1 MSLKKRSC
9 MIRDNIKLGLI
20 DVFGN
25 KVVFCLMVLLIF
37 SLGIIVES
45 ATDSYLRNTFA
56 KFQLSEQPS
65 YSTVV
70 LETTDDKG
78 YDYSNTYGKKLDDIF
93 SKNGHTYTTNSSLCR
108 NCGTDIIVLFGKF
121 NKNTN
126 GRVFWLVDNKNVTDL
141 KNEAEFEV
149 VSHDAMDYDMMNQ
162 EIKYA
167 IDYDKRVLLEI
178 KSDKYKNVSGYK
190 FRDAD
195 ILGLIENAKFSE
207 DEINKGID
215 REFEKIFDGN
225 KLMVINNTNKKHDND
240 ENTFILKYIGVYCLI
255 MTVITI
261 LGFVIFFKYM
271 LKSLQKEYKIHIL
284 SGARTKDIMARN
296 SVFVVLV
303 NVATFCLIF
312 VLNGFAINTFSVVAF
327 IYMILCILILEI
339 VMYLILKR
347 SDLIDL
353 IGD

>member
-1 MSLKKRSC
+1 M
-9 MIRDNIKLGLI
+9 
-20 DVFGN
+20 DVFRN

-37 SLGIIVES
+37 SLGTIVES
-45 ATDSYLRNTFA
+45 ATDAYLRNTFA

-65 YSTVV
+65 YSAVV
-70 LETTDDKG
+70 LETTNDKG

-126 GRVFWLVDNKNVTDL
+126 VRVFWLVDNKNVTDL

-149 VSHDAMDYDMMNQ
+149 VSHDEMDFDMMNQ
-162 EIKYA
+162 EIKHS

-207 DEINKGID
+207 DEINKGVD

-225 KLMVINNTNKKHDND
+225 KLMVINNTNKKHDDD

-271 LKSLQKEYKIHIL
+271 LKNLQKEYKIHIL

-303 NVATFCLIF
+303 NVAAFCLLF
-312 VLNGFAINTFSVVAF
+312 VLNGFAINIFSVVAF

-339 VMYLILKR
+339 VMYLILKK

>member
-1 MSLKKRSC
+1 
-9 MIRDNIKLGLI
+9 MIKDNIKLGLM
-20 DVFGN
+20 DVFRN
-25 KVVFCLMVLLIF
+25 KVVFCLMMLLIF
-37 SLGIIVES
+37 SLGTIVES
-45 ATDSYLRNTFA
+45 ATDSYLRN
-56 KFQLSEQPS
+56 KFKELQLSEQPS
-65 YSTVV
+65 YSAVV
-70 LETTDDKG
+70 LQTTDDKG

-93 SKNGHTYTTNSSLCR
+93 LKNGHTYTTNSLLSTKYDT
-108 NCGTDIIVLFGKF
+108 NIIVLYGKL

-126 GRVFWLVDNKNVTDL
+126 SRVFWLVGNKNVTDL

-207 DEINKGID
+207 DELNKGID

-240 ENTFILKYIGVYCLI
+240 ENTFILKYVFVYCLI
-255 MTVITI
+255 TMGITI
-261 LGFVIFFKYM
+261 LSFVIFFKYM

-312 VLNGFAINTFSVVAF
+312 VLNGFAINTFSIVAF

-339 VMYLILKR
+339 VMYLILKK

>member
-1 MSLKKRSC
+1 
-9 MIRDNIKLGLI
+9 MIKDNIKLGLM
-20 DVFGN
+20 DVFRN

-37 SLGIIVES
+37 SLGTIIES
-45 ATDSYLRNTFA
+45 ATDSYLRNTFV
-56 KFQLSEQPS
+56 KFQLSEHPS
-65 YSTVV
+65 YSAVV
-70 LETTDDKG
+70 LQTTDDKG

-93 SKNGHTYTTNSSLCR
+93 LKNGRTYTTNSSLSR
-108 NCGTDIIVLFGKF
+108 NFDTDIIVLFGKF

-141 KNEAEFEV
+141 KNEVEFGV
-149 VSHDAMDYDMMNQ
+149 VSHDGMDFDMMNQ
-162 EIKYA
+162 EIKSY

-195 ILGLIENAKFSE
+195 MLDLIENAKFSE
-207 DEINKGID
+207 YEINKGID

-225 KLMVINNTNKKHDND
+225 KLMVINNINKKHDDD
-240 ENTFILKYIGVYCLI
+240 ENTFILKYIVPYCLI
-255 MTVITI
+255 TMGITI

-303 NVATFCLIF
+303 NVAVFCLIF
-312 VLNGFAINTFSVVAF
+312 VLNGFAINIFSVVAF

>member
-1 MSLKKRSC
+1 M
-9 MIRDNIKLGLI
+9 
-20 DVFGN
+20 DVFRN
-25 KVVFCLMVLLIF
+25 KVVFCLMVFLIF
-37 SLGIIVES
+37 SLGTIVES
-45 ATDSYLRNTFA
+45 ATDSYLRN
-56 KFQLSEQPS
+56 KFKELQLSEQPS

-149 VSHDAMDYDMMNQ
+149 VTHDAMDYDMMNQ
-162 EIKYA
+162 EIKSY

-190 FRDAD
+190 FRDSD

-225 KLMVINNTNKKHDND
+225 KLMVINNTNKKYDDD
-240 ENTFILKYIGVYCLI
+240 ENTYIFKYIVPYCLI
-255 MTVITI
+255 TMGITI
-261 LGFVIFFKYM
+261 LSFVIFFKYM

-284 SGARTKDIMARN
+284 SGARMKDIMARN

-303 NVATFCLIF
+303 NVAAFCLLF

>member
-1 MSLKKRSC
+1 
-9 MIRDNIKLGLI
+9 MIKDNIKLGLM
-20 DVFGN
+20 DVFRN
-25 KVVFCLMVLLIF
+25 KVVFCLMLLLIF
-37 SLGIIVES
+37 SLGTIVES
-45 ATDSYLRNTFA
+45 ATDSYLRNKF
-56 KFQLSEQPS
+56 KEFQLSEQPS
-65 YSTVV
+65 YSAVV
-70 LETTDDKG
+70 LQTTDDKG

-108 NCGTDIIVLFGKF
+108 NCDTDIIVLYGKF
-121 NKNTN
+121 NKNTKS
-126 GRVFWLVDNKNVTDL
+126 RVFWLVGNKNVTDL

-149 VSHDAMDYDMMNQ
+149 VSHDAMNYDMMNQ
-162 EIKYA
+162 EIKSY

-195 ILGLIENAKFSE
+195 ILDLIENAKFSE
-207 DEINKGID
+207 DEINKGVD

-225 KLMVINNTNKKHDND
+225 KLMVINNTNKKYDDD
-240 ENTFILKYIGVYCLI
+240 ENTYIFKYIVPYCLI
-255 MTVITI
+255 TMGITI
-261 LGFVIFFKYM
+261 LSFVIFFKYM
-271 LKSLQKEYKIHIL
+271 LKNLQKEYKIHIL

-312 VLNGFAINTFSVVAF
+312 VLNGFAINIFSVVAF

-339 VMYLILKR
+339 VMYLILKK

>member
-1 MSLKKRSC
+1 
-9 MIRDNIKLGLI
+9 MIKDNIKLGLI
-20 DVFGN
+20 DVFRN

-45 ATDSYLRNTFA
+45 ATDSYLMNTFA
-56 KFQLSEQPS
+56 EFQLSEQP
-65 YSTVV
+65 YSAVV
-70 LETTDDKG
+70 LEITDDKG
-78 YDYSNTYGKKLDDIF
+78 YDYSNTYGKKLDNIF

-108 NCGTDIIVLFGKF
+108 NCDTNIIVLYGKL

-126 GRVFWLVDNKNVTDL
+126 SRVFWLVDNKNVTDL

-162 EIKYA
+162 EIKHS

-190 FRDAD
+190 FQDAE
-195 ILGLIENAKFSE
+195 ILDLIENAKFSE

-215 REFEKIFDGN
+215 REFEKIFDDN
-225 KLMVINNTNKKHDND
+225 KLMVINNTNKKYDDD
-240 ENTFILKYIGVYCLI
+240 ENTFIIKYIVVYCLI

-303 NVATFCLIF
+303 NVAAFCLLF

>member
-1 MSLKKRSC
+1 
-9 MIRDNIKLGLI
+9 MIRDNIKLGLM
-20 DVFGN
+20 DVFRN

-37 SLGIIVES
+37 SLGTIVES
-45 ATDSYLRNTFA
+45 ATDSYLRNKFRE
-56 KFQLSEQPS
+56 FQLSEQPS
-65 YSTVV
+65 YSAVV
-70 LETTDDKG
+70 LQTTDDKG
-78 YDYSNTYGKKLDDIF
+78 YDYANTYGKKLDDIF
-93 SKNGHTYTTNSSLCR
+93 LKNGRTYSTNSSLSR
-108 NCGTDIIVLFGKF
+108 NFDTEIIVLYGKL

-126 GRVFWLVDNKNVTDL
+126 GRVFWLVDSKNVTDL

-149 VSHDAMDYDMMNQ
+149 VSHDEMDFDMMNQ
-162 EIKYA
+162 EIKSY

-178 KSDKYKNVSGYK
+178 KSDKYKNISSYK
-190 FRDAD
+190 FKDGEV
-195 ILGLIENAKFSE
+195 LGLIENAKFSE
-207 DEINKGID
+207 YEINKGID

-225 KLMVINNTNKKHDND
+225 KLMVINHTNKKHDDD
-240 ENTFILKYIGVYCLI
+240 ENTFILKYIVPYCLI

-303 NVATFCLIF
+303 NVAAFCLLF
-312 VLNGFAINTFSVVAF
+312 VLNGFAINTFLVVAF

-339 VMYLILKR
+339 FMYLILKR

>member
-1 MSLKKRSC
+1 
-9 MIRDNIKLGLI
+9 MIKDNIKLGLM
-20 DVFGN
+20 DVFRN

-37 SLGIIVES
+37 SLGTIVES
-45 ATDSYLRNTFA
+45 ATDAYLRNTFA
-56 KFQLSEQPS
+56 EFQLSEQA
-65 YSTVV
+65 YSAVV

-93 SKNGHTYTTNSSLCR
+93 LKNGHTYNTSSLFSR
-108 NCGTDIIVLFGKF
+108 KYDADIFVLFGKF

-162 EIKYA
+162 EIKHS

-178 KSDKYKNVSGYK
+178 KTDKYKNVSSYK

-215 REFEKIFDGN
+215 RQFEKIFDDN
-225 KLMVINNTNKKHDND
+225 KLMVINNTNKKHDDD
-240 ENTFILKYIGVYCLI
+240 ENTFILKYIVPYCLI
-255 MTVITI
+255 TMGITI
-261 LGFVIFFKYM
+261 LSFVIFFKYM
-271 LKSLQKEYKIHIL
+271 LKNLQKEYKIHIL

-312 VLNGFAINTFSVVAF
+312 VLNGFAINIFSVVAF

-353 IGD
+353 IGDWLW

>member
-1 MSLKKRSC
+1 M
-9 MIRDNIKLGLI
+9 
-20 DVFGN
+20 DVFRN

-37 SLGIIVES
+37 SLGTIVES
-45 ATDSYLRNTFA
+45 ATDAYLRNTFV
-56 KFQLSEQPS
+56 KFQFSEHPS
-65 YSTVV
+65 YSAVV
-70 LETTDDKG
+70 LQTTDDKG

-93 SKNGHTYTTNSSLCR
+93 SKNGRTYTTNSLLST
-108 NCGTDIIVLFGKF
+108 NFDTDIFVLYGKF

-126 GRVFWLVDNKNVTDL
+126 SRVFWLVDNKNVTDL

-162 EIKYA
+162 EIKHY

-190 FRDAD
+190 FKDGEV
-195 ILGLIENAKFSE
+195 LGLIENAKFSE

-225 KLMVINNTNKKHDND
+225 KLMVINNTNKKYDDD
-240 ENTFILKYIGVYCLI
+240 ENTFILKYVFVYCLI
-255 MTVITI
+255 TMGITI
-261 LGFVIFFKYM
+261 LSFVIFFKYM
-271 LKSLQKEYKIHIL
+271 LKRLQKEYKIHIL

-303 NVATFCLIF
+303 NVAAFCLLF

-339 VMYLILKR
+339 IMYLILKR

>member
-1 MSLKKRSC
+1 
-9 MIRDNIKLGLI
+9 MIRDNIKLGLM
-20 DVFGN
+20 DVFRN
-25 KVVFCLMVLLIF
+25 KVVSCLMILLIF
-37 SLGIIVES
+37 SLGTIVES
-45 ATDSYLRNTFA
+45 ATDAYLRNTFV

-70 LETTDDKG
+70 LQTTDDKG
-78 YDYSNTYGKKLDDIF
+78 YDYSNTYGKKLDNIF

-108 NCGTDIIVLFGKF
+108 NCDTDIIVLYGKF

-126 GRVFWLVDNKNVTDL
+126 SRVFWLVGNKNVTDL

-149 VSHDAMDYDMMNQ
+149 VSHDEMDYDMMNQ
-162 EIKYA
+162 EIKHYL
-167 IDYDKRVLLEI
+167 DYDKRVVLEI

-190 FRDAD
+190 FKDGEV
-195 ILGLIENAKFSE
+195 LGLIENAKFSE

-215 REFEKIFDGN
+215 REFEKIFDDN
-225 KLMVINNTNKKHDND
+225 KLMVINHTNKKRDDD
-240 ENTFILKYIGVYCLI
+240 ENTFILKYIVPYCLI

-284 SGARTKDIMARN
+284 SGARTKDIMTRN

-303 NVATFCLIF
+303 NVAAFCLLF

-353 IGD
+353 IGDWLW

>member
-1 MSLKKRSC
+1 
-9 MIRDNIKLGLI
+9 MIKDNIKLGLI
-20 DVFGN
+20 DVFRN

-45 ATDSYLRNTFA
+45 ATDSYLMNTFA
-56 KFQLSEQPS
+56 EFQLGEQP
-65 YSTVV
+65 YSAVV
-70 LETTDDKG
+70 LEITDDKG
-78 YDYSNTYGKKLDDIF
+78 YDYSNTYGKKLNDIF
-93 SKNGHTYTTNSSLCR
+93 SQNGHTYTTNSLLST
-108 NCGTDIIVLFGKF
+108 NYDTNIIVLYGKL

-126 GRVFWLVDNKNVTDL
+126 SRVFWLVDNKNVTDL

-162 EIKYA
+162 EIKHS

-190 FRDAD
+190 FQDAE
-195 ILGLIENAKFSE
+195 ILDLIENAKFSE

-215 REFEKIFDGN
+215 REFEKIFDDN
-225 KLMVINNTNKKHDND
+225 KLMVINNTNKKYDDD
-240 ENTFILKYIGVYCLI
+240 ENTFIIKYIVVYCLI
-255 MTVITI
+255 MTAITI

-303 NVATFCLIF
+303 NVAAFCLLF
-312 VLNGFAINTFSVVAF
+312 VLNGFAINIFSVVAF

>member
-1 MSLKKRSC
+1 M
-9 MIRDNIKLGLI
+9 
-20 DVFGN
+20 DVFRN

-37 SLGIIVES
+37 SLGTIVES
-45 ATDSYLRNTFA
+45 ATDAYLRNTFA
-56 KFQLSEQPS
+56 EFQLSEQA
-65 YSTVV
+65 YSAVV

-108 NCGTDIIVLFGKF
+108 NCDTGIFVLYGKL
-121 NKNTN
+121 NKNTSS
-126 GRVFWLVDNKNVTDL
+126 RVFWLVDNKNVTDL

-149 VSHDAMDYDMMNQ
+149 VSHDEMDYDMMNQ
-162 EIKYA
+162 EIKYS

-190 FRDAD
+190 FQDGEV
-195 ILGLIENAKFSE
+195 LGLIENAKFSE

-215 REFEKIFDGN
+215 REFEKIFDDN
-225 KLMVINNTNKKHDND
+225 KLMVVNNTNKKYDDD
-240 ENTFILKYIGVYCLI
+240 ENTFILKYIVPYFLI

-284 SGARTKDIMARN
+284 SGARTEDIMARN

-303 NVATFCLIF
+303 NVAAFCLLF
-312 VLNGFAINTFSVVAF
+312 VLNGFAINVFSVVAF

-339 VMYLILKR
+339 VMYLSLKR

>member
-1 MSLKKRSC
+1 ML
-9 MIRDNIKLGLI
+9 
-20 DVFGN
+20 
-25 KVVFCLMVLLIF
+25 
-37 SLGIIVES
+37 
-45 ATDSYLRNTFA
+45 Y
-56 KFQLSEQPS
+56 
-65 YSTVV
+65 
-70 LETTDDKG
+70 
-78 YDYSNTYGKKLDDIF
+78 
-93 SKNGHTYTTNSSLCR
+93 
-108 NCGTDIIVLFGKF
+108 GKF
-121 NKNTN
+121 NKNTSS
-126 GRVFWLVDNKNVTDL
+126 RVFWLVDNKNVTDL
-141 KNEAEFEV
+141 KNEEEFEV
-149 VSHDAMDYDMMNQ
+149 VSHDAMDYDMINQ
-162 EIKYA
+162 EIKSYF
-167 IDYDKRVLLEI
+167 DYDKRVLLEI

-190 FRDAD
+190 FQDAD
-195 ILGLIENAKFSE
+195 ILDLIENAKFSE

-215 REFEKIFDGN
+215 REFEKIFDDN
-225 KLMVINNTNKKHDND
+225 KLMVINNTNKKYDDD
-240 ENTFILKYIGVYCLI
+240 ENTYILKYIVPYCLI
-255 MTVITI
+255 TMGITI

>member
-1 MSLKKRSC
+1 
-9 MIRDNIKLGLI
+9 MIKDNIKLGLV
-20 DVFGN
+20 DVFRN
-25 KVVFCLMVLLIF
+25 KVVSCLLILLLL
-37 SLGIIVES
+37 SLGTIVES
-45 ATDSYLRNTFA
+45 ATNSYLRNTFV

-65 YSTVV
+65 YSAVV
-70 LETTDDKG
+70 LQTTDDKG

-93 SKNGHTYTTNSSLCR
+93 SKNGRTFTTNSLLST
-108 NCGTDIIVLFGKF
+108 NYDTDIIVLYGKF
-121 NKNTN
+121 NKNTSS
-126 GRVFWLVDNKNVTDL
+126 RVFWLVDNKNVTDL

-149 VSHDAMDYDMMNQ
+149 VSHDTMDYGMMNQ
-162 EIKYA
+162 EIKHS

-178 KSDKYKNVSGYK
+178 KSDKYKNISGYK
-190 FRDAD
+190 FQDGD

-225 KLMVINNTNKKHDND
+225 KLMVINNTNKKYDDD
-240 ENTFILKYIGVYCLI
+240 ENTFILKYIVPYCLI
-255 MTVITI
+255 TMGITI

-339 VMYLILKR
+339 VMYLILKK

>member
-1 MSLKKRSC
+1 
-9 MIRDNIKLGLI
+9 MIKDNIKLGLM
-20 DVFGN
+20 DVFRN
-25 KVVFCLMVLLIF
+25 KVVSCLMVLLIF
-37 SLGIIVES
+37 SLGTIVES
-45 ATDSYLRNTFA
+45 ATDSYLRN
-56 KFQLSEQPS
+56 KFKELQLSEQPS
-65 YSTVV
+65 YSAVV
-70 LETTDDKG
+70 LQTTDDKG

-93 SKNGHTYTTNSSLCR
+93 SKNGRTYTTNSSLCR
-108 NCGTDIIVLFGKF
+108 NCDTDIIVLYGKL
-121 NKNTN
+121 NKNTKS
-126 GRVFWLVDNKNVTDL
+126 RVFWLVDNKNVTDL
-141 KNEAEFEV
+141 KNEAEFDV
-149 VSHDAMDYDMMNQ
+149 VSHDAMDFDMMNQ
-162 EIKYA
+162 EIKSY

-178 KSDKYKNVSGYK
+178 KSDKYKNVSSYK

-195 ILGLIENAKFSE
+195 ILDLIENAKFSE

-215 REFEKIFDGN
+215 REFEKIFDDN
-225 KLMVINNTNKKHDND
+225 KLMVINNTNKKYGDD

-255 MTVITI
+255 TMGITI
-261 LGFVIFFKYM
+261 LSFVIFFKYM

>member
-1 MSLKKRSC
+1 
-9 MIRDNIKLGLI
+9 
-20 DVFGN
+20 
-25 KVVFCLMVLLIF
+25 
-37 SLGIIVES
+37 
-45 ATDSYLRNTFA
+45 
-56 KFQLSEQPS
+56 
-65 YSTVV
+65 
-70 LETTDDKG
+70 
-78 YDYSNTYGKKLDDIF
+78 
-93 SKNGHTYTTNSSLCR
+93 
-108 NCGTDIIVLFGKF
+108 
-121 NKNTN
+121 
-126 GRVFWLVDNKNVTDL
+126 
-141 KNEAEFEV
+141 
-149 VSHDAMDYDMMNQ
+149 
-162 EIKYA
+162 
-167 IDYDKRVLLEI
+167 
-178 KSDKYKNVSGYK
+178 
-190 FRDAD
+190 
-195 ILGLIENAKFSE
+195 
-207 DEINKGID
+207 
-215 REFEKIFDGN
+215 
-225 KLMVINNTNKKHDND
+225 MVINNTNKKYDDD
-240 ENTFILKYIGVYCLI
+240 ENTYIFKYIVPYCLI

>member
-1 MSLKKRSC
+1 
-9 MIRDNIKLGLI
+9 MIKDNIKLGLI
-20 DVFGN
+20 DVFRN
-25 KVVFCLMVLLIF
+25 KVVSCLMILLIF
-37 SLGIIVES
+37 SLGTIVES
-45 ATDSYLRNTFA
+45 ATDAYLRNTFV

-70 LETTDDKG
+70 LQTTDDKG
-78 YDYSNTYGKKLDDIF
+78 YDYSNTYGKKLDNIF

-108 NCGTDIIVLFGKF
+108 NCDTDIIVLYGKF

-126 GRVFWLVDNKNVTDL
+126 SRVFWLVGNKNVTDL

-149 VSHDAMDYDMMNQ
+149 VTHDEMDFDMMNQ
-162 EIKYA
+162 EIKSY

-190 FRDAD
+190 FKDGEV
-195 ILGLIENAKFSE
+195 LGLIENAKFSE

-225 KLMVINNTNKKHDND
+225 KLMVINNTNKKYDDD

-284 SGARTKDIMARN
+284 SGARMKDIMARN

-303 NVATFCLIF
+303 NVAAFCLLF
-312 VLNGFAINTFSVVAF
+312 VLNGFAINVFSVVAF

-339 VMYLILKR
+339 VMYLSLKK

>member
-1 MSLKKRSC
+1 
-9 MIRDNIKLGLI
+9 MIKDNIKLGLM
-20 DVFGN
+20 DVFRN

-37 SLGIIVES
+37 SLGTIVES
-45 ATDSYLRNTFA
+45 ATDAYLRNTFA
-56 KFQLSEQPS
+56 EFQLSEQT
-65 YSTVV
+65 YSAVV

-78 YDYSNTYGKKLDDIF
+78 YDYSNTYGKKLDNIF

-108 NCGTDIIVLFGKF
+108 NCDTDIIVLYGKL
-121 NKNTN
+121 NKNTSS
-126 GRVFWLVDNKNVTDL
+126 RVFWLVDNKNVTDL

-149 VSHDAMDYDMMNQ
+149 VTHDAMDYDMMNQ
-162 EIKYA
+162 EIKSY

-190 FRDAD
+190 FQDGD
-195 ILGLIENAKFSE
+195 VLGLIENAKFSE
-207 DEINKGID
+207 DEINKGIG
-215 REFEKIFDGN
+215 RQFEKIFDDN
-225 KLMVINNTNKKHDND
+225 KLMVINNTNKKHDDD
-240 ENTFILKYIGVYCLI
+240 ENTFILKYIVPYCLI
-255 MTVITI
+255 TMGITI
-261 LGFVIFFKYM
+261 LSFVIFFKYM

-312 VLNGFAINTFSVVAF
+312 VLNGFAINIFSVVAF

>member
-1 MSLKKRSC
+1 
-9 MIRDNIKLGLI
+9 MIKDNIKLGLM
-20 DVFGN
+20 DVFRN

-37 SLGIIVES
+37 SLGTIVES
-45 ATDSYLRNTFA
+45 ATDSYLRNKF
-56 KFQLSEQPS
+56 KEFQLSEQPS
-65 YSTVV
+65 YSAVV
-70 LETTDDKG
+70 LQTTDDKG

-108 NCGTDIIVLFGKF
+108 NCDTGIFVLYGKL
-121 NKNTN
+121 NKNTSS
-126 GRVFWLVDNKNVTDL
+126 RVFWVVDNKNVTDL

-149 VSHDAMDYDMMNQ
+149 VTHDAMDYDMMNQ
-162 EIKYA
+162 EIKSY

-190 FRDAD
+190 FKDGEV
-195 ILGLIENAKFSE
+195 LGLIENAKFSE
-207 DEINKGID
+207 DEINKGVD
-215 REFEKIFDGN
+215 REFEKIFDDN
-225 KLMVINNTNKKHDND
+225 KLMVINNTNKKNDND
-240 ENTFILKYIGVYCLI
+240 ENTFILKYIVPYFLI

-312 VLNGFAINTFSVVAF
+312 VLNGFAINIFSVVAF

-353 IGD
+353 IGDWLW

>member
-9 MIRDNIKLGLI
+9 MIKDNIKLGLI
-20 DVFGN
+20 DVFRN

-37 SLGIIVES
+37 SLGTIVES
-45 ATDSYLRNTFA
+45 ATDAYLRNTFA
-56 KFQLSEQPS
+56 KFQLSEHLS
-65 YSTVV
+65 YSAVV
-70 LETTDDKG
+70 LQTTDDKG

-93 SKNGHTYTTNSSLCR
+93 LKNGRTFTTNSLLST
-108 NCGTDIIVLFGKF
+108 NYDTDIFVLFGKL

-126 GRVFWLVDNKNVTDL
+126 SRVFWLVDNKNVTDL

-162 EIKYA
+162 EIKHS

-190 FRDAD
+190 FQDGEV
-195 ILGLIENAKFSE
+195 LGLIENAKFSE
-207 DEINKGID
+207 DEINKGVD

-225 KLMVINNTNKKHDND
+225 KLMVINNTNKKYGDD
-240 ENTFILKYIGVYCLI
+240 ENTFILKYIVPYCLI
-255 MTVITI
+255 MTAITI
-261 LGFVIFFKYM
+261 LSFVIFFKYM
-271 LKSLQKEYKIHIL
+271 LKNLQKEYKIHIL

-303 NVATFCLIF
+303 NVAAFCLIF

>member
-1 MSLKKRSC
+1 
-9 MIRDNIKLGLI
+9 MIKDNIKLGLM
-20 DVFGN
+20 DVFRN
-25 KVVFCLMVLLIF
+25 KVVFCLMLLLIF
-37 SLGIIVES
+37 SLGTIVES
-45 ATDSYLRNTFA
+45 ATDSYLRNKF
-56 KFQLSEQPS
+56 KEFQLSEQPS
-65 YSTVV
+65 YSAVV
-70 LETTDDKG
+70 LQTTDDKG

-108 NCGTDIIVLFGKF
+108 NCDTDIIVLYGKF
-121 NKNTN
+121 NKNTKS
-126 GRVFWLVDNKNVTDL
+126 RVFWLVGNKNVTDL

-149 VSHDAMDYDMMNQ
+149 VSHDAMNYDMMNQ
-162 EIKYA
+162 EIKSY

-195 ILGLIENAKFSE
+195 ILDLIENAKFSE
-207 DEINKGID
+207 DEINKGVD

-225 KLMVINNTNKKHDND
+225 KLMVINNTNKKYDDD
-240 ENTFILKYIGVYCLI
+240 ENTYIFKYIVPYCLI
-255 MTVITI
+255 TMGITI
-261 LGFVIFFKYM
+261 LSFVIFFKYM
-271 LKSLQKEYKIHIL
+271 LKNLQKEYKIHIL

-312 VLNGFAINTFSVVAF
+312 VLNGFAINVFSVVAF

-339 VMYLILKR
+339 IMYLILKK

>member
-1 MSLKKRSC
+1 
-9 MIRDNIKLGLI
+9 MIKDNIKLGLI
-20 DVFGN
+20 DVFRN

-45 ATDSYLRNTFA
+45 ATDSYLMNTFA
-56 KFQLSEQPS
+56 EFQLSEQP
-65 YSTVV
+65 YSAVV
-70 LETTDDKG
+70 LEITDDKG

-93 SKNGHTYTTNSSLCR
+93 SQNGHTYTTSSLFSK
-108 NCGTDIIVLFGKF
+108 NYDTNIFVLFGKF

-162 EIKYA
+162 EIKQY

-190 FRDAD
+190 FQDGEV
-195 ILGLIENAKFSE
+195 LGLIENAKFSD
-207 DEINKGID
+207 DEINKGIE
-215 REFEKIFDGN
+215 RQFEKIFDDN
-225 KLMVINNTNKKHDND
+225 KLMVINNTNKKYDDD
-240 ENTFILKYIGVYCLI
+240 ENTFILKYIVPYCLI

-271 LKSLQKEYKIHIL
+271 LKNLQKEYKIHIL

-303 NVATFCLIF
+303 NVAVFCLLF
-312 VLNGFAINTFSVVAF
+312 VLNGFAINIFSVVAF

-339 VMYLILKR
+339 VMYLILKK

>member
-1 MSLKKRSC
+1 
-9 MIRDNIKLGLI
+9 MIKDNIKLGLI
-20 DVFGN
+20 DVFRN
-25 KVVFCLMVLLIF
+25 KVVFCLMLLLIF
-37 SLGIIVES
+37 SLGTIVES
-45 ATDSYLRNTFA
+45 ATDSYLRN
-56 KFQLSEQPS
+56 KFMELQLSEQPS
-65 YSTVV
+65 YSAVV
-70 LETTDDKG
+70 LQTTDDKG

-93 SKNGHTYTTNSSLCR
+93 PTNGRTYTTNSSLRR
-108 NCGTDIIVLFGKF
+108 NSDTDTIVLYGKF

-126 GRVFWLVDNKNVTDL
+126 SRVFWLVGNKNVTDL

-149 VSHDAMDYDMMNQ
+149 VTHDAMDYDMMNQ
-162 EIKYA
+162 EIKSY

-178 KSDKYKNVSGYK
+178 KSDKYKNISGYK
-190 FRDAD
+190 FRDSD
-195 ILGLIENAKFSE
+195 ILDLIENAKFSE

-215 REFEKIFDGN
+215 REFEKIFDDN
-225 KLMVINNTNKKHDND
+225 KLMVINNTKKKYDDD
-240 ENTFILKYIGVYCLI
+240 ENTFILKYIVPYCLI
-255 MTVITI
+255 MAVITI

-303 NVATFCLIF
+303 NVAAFCLLF

-339 VMYLILKR
+339 VMYLILKK

>member
-1 MSLKKRSC
+1 M
-9 MIRDNIKLGLI
+9 
-20 DVFGN
+20 DVFRN

-37 SLGIIVES
+37 SLGTIIES
-45 ATDSYLRNTFA
+45 ATDSYLRNTFV
-56 KFQLSEQPS
+56 KFQLSEHPS

-93 SKNGHTYTTNSSLCR
+93 SKNGHTYTTNSSICR

-126 GRVFWLVDNKNVTDL
+126 VRIFWLVDNKNVTDL

-149 VSHDAMDYDMMNQ
+149 VSHDGMDFDMMNQ

-195 ILGLIENAKFSE
+195 MLDLIENAKFSE
-207 DEINKGID
+207 YEINKGID

-225 KLMVINNTNKKHDND
+225 KLMVINNINKKHDDD
-240 ENTFILKYIGVYCLI
+240 ENTYIFKYIVVYCLI
-255 MTVITI
+255 MMGITI

-303 NVATFCLIF
+303 NVAVFCLIF

-339 VMYLILKR
+339 IMYLILKR

>member
-1 MSLKKRSC
+1 
-9 MIRDNIKLGLI
+9 MIRENIKLGLI

-126 GRVFWLVDNKNVTDL
+126 VRVFWLVDNKNVTDL

-240 ENTFILKYIGVYCLI
+240 ENTFILKYVFMYCLI
-255 MTVITI
+255 TMGITI
-261 LGFVIFFKYM
+261 LSFVIFFKYM
-271 LKSLQKEYKIHIL
+271 LKNLQKEYKIHIL

-339 VMYLILKR
+339 VMYLILKK

>member
-1 MSLKKRSC
+1 M
-9 MIRDNIKLGLI
+9 
-20 DVFGN
+20 DVFRN

-37 SLGIIVES
+37 SLGTIVES
-45 ATDSYLRNTFA
+45 ATDAYLRNTFA
-56 KFQLSEQPS
+56 EFQLSEQT
-65 YSTVV
+65 YSAVV
-70 LETTDDKG
+70 LQTTDDKG

-93 SKNGHTYTTNSSLCR
+93 LKNGHTYTTNSLLCR
-108 NCGTDIIVLFGKF
+108 NCDTGIFVLYGKL
-121 NKNTN
+121 NKNTSS
-126 GRVFWLVDNKNVTDL
+126 RVFWLVDNKNVTDL

-149 VSHDAMDYDMMNQ
+149 VTHDAMDYDMMNQ
-162 EIKYA
+162 EIKSY

-190 FRDAD
+190 FQDGEV
-195 ILGLIENAKFSE
+195 LGLIENAKFSE

-215 REFEKIFDGN
+215 RQFEKIFDDN
-225 KLMVINNTNKKHDND
+225 KLMVINNTNKKHDDD
-240 ENTFILKYIGVYCLI
+240 ENTFILKYIVPYCLI
-255 MTVITI
+255 TMGITI
-261 LGFVIFFKYM
+261 LSFVIFFKYM

-312 VLNGFAINTFSVVAF
+312 VLNGFAINIFSVVAF

>member
-1 MSLKKRSC
+1 
-9 MIRDNIKLGLI
+9 MIKDNIKLGLI
-20 DVFGN
+20 DVFRN

-45 ATDSYLRNTFA
+45 ATDSYLMNTFA
-56 KFQLSEQPS
+56 EFQLSEQP
-65 YSTVV
+65 YSAVV
-70 LETTDDKG
+70 LEITDDKG
-78 YDYSNTYGKKLDDIF
+78 YDYSNTYGKKLNDIF
-93 SKNGHTYTTNSSLCR
+93 SQNGHTYTTNSLLST
-108 NCGTDIIVLFGKF
+108 NYDTNIIVLYGKL

-126 GRVFWLVDNKNVTDL
+126 SRVFWLVDNKNVTDL

-162 EIKYA
+162 EIKHS

-190 FRDAD
+190 FQDAE
-195 ILGLIENAKFSE
+195 ILDLIENAKFSE

-215 REFEKIFDGN
+215 REFEKIFDDN
-225 KLMVINNTNKKHDND
+225 KLMVINNTNKKYDDD
-240 ENTFILKYIGVYCLI
+240 ENTFIIKYIVVYCLI
-255 MTVITI
+255 MTAITI

-303 NVATFCLIF
+303 NVAAFCLLF

>member
-1 MSLKKRSC
+1 
-9 MIRDNIKLGLI
+9 MIKDNIKLGLM
-20 DVFGN
+20 DVFRN

-37 SLGIIVES
+37 SLGTIIES
-45 ATDSYLRNTFA
+45 ATDSYLRNTFV
-56 KFQLSEQPS
+56 KFQLSEHPS

-93 SKNGHTYTTNSSLCR
+93 SKNGHTYTTNSSICR

-126 GRVFWLVDNKNVTDL
+126 VRIFWLVDNKNVTDL

-149 VSHDAMDYDMMNQ
+149 VSHDGMDFDMMNQ

-195 ILGLIENAKFSE
+195 MLDLIENAKFSE
-207 DEINKGID
+207 YEINKGID

-225 KLMVINNTNKKHDND
+225 KLMVINNINKKHDDD
-240 ENTFILKYIGVYCLI
+240 ENTYIFKYIVVYCLI
-255 MTVITI
+255 MMGITI

-303 NVATFCLIF
+303 NVAVFCLIF

-339 VMYLILKR
+339 IMYLILKR

>member
-9 MIRDNIKLGLI
+9 MIKDNIKLGLI
-20 DVFGN
+20 DVFRN
-25 KVVFCLMVLLIF
+25 KVVSCLMILLIF
-37 SLGIIVES
+37 SLGTIVES
-45 ATDSYLRNTFA
+45 ATDAYLRNTFV

-70 LETTDDKG
+70 LQTTDDKG
-78 YDYSNTYGKKLDDIF
+78 YDYSNTYGKKLDNIF
-93 SKNGHTYTTNSSLCR
+93 SKNGRTYTTNSSLCR
-108 NCGTDIIVLFGKF
+108 NCDTDIIVLYGKF

-126 GRVFWLVDNKNVTDL
+126 SRVFWLVGNKNVTDL

-149 VSHDAMDYDMMNQ
+149 VTHDAMDYDMMNQ
-162 EIKYA
+162 EIKSY

-190 FRDAD
+190 FRDSD
-195 ILGLIENAKFSE
+195 ILDLIENAKFSE

-225 KLMVINNTNKKHDND
+225 KLMVINNTNKKHDDD
-240 ENTFILKYIGVYCLI
+240 ENTYILKYIVPYCLI

-284 SGARTKDIMARN
+284 SGARMKDIMARN

-303 NVATFCLIF
+303 NVAAFCLLF
-312 VLNGFAINTFSVVAF
+312 VLNGFAINIFSVVAF

-347 SDLIDL
+347 SNLIDL

>member
-1 MSLKKRSC
+1 

-25 KVVFCLMVLLIF
+25 KVVFCLMLLLIF

-126 GRVFWLVDNKNVTDL
+126 VRVFWLVDNKNVTDL

-225 KLMVINNTNKKHDND
+225 KLMVINNTNKKYEDD

-303 NVATFCLIF
+303 NVAAFCLIF

-339 VMYLILKR
+339 VMYLILKK

-353 IGD
+353 IGDWLW

>member
-37 SLGIIVES
+37 SLGTIVES

-126 GRVFWLVDNKNVTDL
+126 VRVFWLVDNKNVTDL

-207 DEINKGID
+207 NEINKGID
-215 REFEKIFDGN
+215 REFEKIFDDN
-225 KLMVINNTNKKHDND
+225 KLMVINNTNKKHDDD

-271 LKSLQKEYKIHIL
+271 LKNLQKEYKIHIL

-296 SVFVVLV
+296 SIFVVLV

-312 VLNGFAINTFSVVAF
+312 VLNGFAINIFSVVAF

-339 VMYLILKR
+339 VMYLILKK

>member
-1 MSLKKRSC
+1 
-9 MIRDNIKLGLI
+9 MIKDNIKLGLV
-20 DVFGN
+20 DVFRN
-25 KVVFCLMVLLIF
+25 KVVSCLMILLLL
-37 SLGIIVES
+37 SLGTIVES

-56 KFQLSEQPS
+56 KFQLSEHPS
-65 YSTVV
+65 YSAVV
-70 LETTDDKG
+70 LQTTDDKG

-93 SKNGHTYTTNSSLCR
+93 SQNGHTYTTSSLFSR
-108 NCGTDIIVLFGKF
+108 KYDADIFVLFGKF

-149 VSHDAMDYDMMNQ
+149 VSHDAMDFDMMNQ
-162 EIKYA
+162 EIKHS

-190 FRDAD
+190 FQDAD
-195 ILGLIENAKFSE
+195 ILDLIENAKFSE

-215 REFEKIFDGN
+215 REFEKIFDRN
-225 KLMVINNTNKKHDND
+225 KLMVINNTNKKYDDDD
-240 ENTFILKYIGVYCLI
+240 ENTFILKYIVPYCLI

-271 LKSLQKEYKIHIL
+271 LKNLQKEYKIHIL
-284 SGARTKDIMARN
+284 SGARIKDIMARN

-312 VLNGFAINTFSVVAF
+312 VLNGFAINIFSVVAF

-339 VMYLILKR
+339 IMYLILKK

>member
-1 MSLKKRSC
+1 
-9 MIRDNIKLGLI
+9 MIKDNIKLGLV
-20 DVFGN
+20 DVFRN
-25 KVVFCLMVLLIF
+25 KVVSCLMILLLL
-37 SLGIIVES
+37 SLGTIVES
-45 ATDSYLRNTFA
+45 ATDSYLRNTFV
-56 KFQLSEQPS
+56 KFQLSEHPS
-65 YSTVV
+65 YSAVV
-70 LETTDDKG
+70 LQTTDDKG

-93 SKNGHTYTTNSSLCR
+93 SQNGHTYTTSSLFSR
-108 NCGTDIIVLFGKF
+108 KYDADIFVLFGKF

-149 VSHDAMDYDMMNQ
+149 VSHDAMDFDMMNQ
-162 EIKYA
+162 EIKHS

-190 FRDAD
+190 FQDAD
-195 ILGLIENAKFSE
+195 ILDLIENAKFSE

-215 REFEKIFDGN
+215 REFEKIFDRN
-225 KLMVINNTNKKHDND
+225 KLMVINNTNKKYDDDD
-240 ENTFILKYIGVYCLI
+240 ENTFILKYIVPYCLI

-271 LKSLQKEYKIHIL
+271 LKNLQKEYKIHIL

-303 NVATFCLIF
+303 NVAAFCLIF
-312 VLNGFAINTFSVVAF
+312 VLNRFAINIFSVVAF

-339 VMYLILKR
+339 VMYLILKK

>member
-1 MSLKKRSC
+1 
-9 MIRDNIKLGLI
+9 MIKDNIKLGLM
-20 DVFGN
+20 DVFRN

-37 SLGIIVES
+37 SLGTIVES
-45 ATDSYLRNTFA
+45 ATDSYLRN
-56 KFQLSEQPS
+56 KFKELQLNEQPS

-93 SKNGHTYTTNSSLCR
+93 SKNGRTYTTNSSLCR
-108 NCGTDIIVLFGKF
+108 NCGTDTIVMFGKF

-126 GRVFWLVDNKNVTDL
+126 SRVFWVVDSKNVTDL

-149 VSHDAMDYDMMNQ
+149 VTHDAMDYDMMNQ
-162 EIKYA
+162 EIKSY

-190 FRDAD
+190 FRDSD
-195 ILGLIENAKFSE
+195 ILDLVENAKFSE

-225 KLMVINNTNKKHDND
+225 KLMVINNTNKKHGDD

-271 LKSLQKEYKIHIL
+271 LKNLQKEYKIHIL

-303 NVATFCLIF
+303 NVAAFCLIF
-312 VLNGFAINTFSVVAF
+312 VLNRFAINTFSVVAF

-339 VMYLILKR
+339 VMYLILKK

>member
-1 MSLKKRSC
+1 
-9 MIRDNIKLGLI
+9 MIKDNIKLGLI
-20 DVFGN
+20 DVFRN

-37 SLGIIVES
+37 SLGTIVES
-45 ATDSYLRNTFA
+45 ATDAYLRNTFV
-56 KFQLSEQPS
+56 KFQLSEHPS
-65 YSTVV
+65 YSAVV
-70 LETTDDKG
+70 LQTTDDKG

-93 SKNGHTYTTNSSLCR
+93 SKNGRTYTTNSSLSR
-108 NCGTDIIVLFGKF
+108 NFDTEIIVLYGKL

-141 KNEAEFEV
+141 KNEVEFGV

-162 EIKYA
+162 EIKQY

-190 FRDAD
+190 FQDGEV
-195 ILGLIENAKFSE
+195 LGLIENAKFSE

-225 KLMVINNTNKKHDND
+225 KLMVINNTNKKYDDD

-255 MTVITI
+255 TMGITI

-303 NVATFCLIF
+303 NVAVFCLLF
-312 VLNGFAINTFSVVAF
+312 VLNGFAINIFSVVAF

-339 VMYLILKR
+339 VMYLILKK